1 MEDLP
6 QIDPEIK
13 NLFNKISNH
22 IRSRIKLIVVLFI
35 IGLSLGIPIAYS
47 VIDWL
52 LNADLLPADV
62 NIIVLT
68 PVEFIMLQVRV
79 GAWLGAGLALMALI
93 IDGAWKSELS
103 SKVPKPGRMVVLAVI
118 SSVILSISGLLY
130 SWHLLTPMLLDYL
143 ATDAQSAGLSTEWRL
158 SSFIGFIVSL
168 CLACVIGFQAPLI
181 TLLALHSGAIER
193 VDLLA
198 HRRHIWFTTFV
209 LGAAFSPPDPLSL
222 FLVSVPII
230 LLFEAAI
237 IWDGFMG
244 GNKHVDA

>member
-79 GAWLGAGLALMALI
+79 GAWLGAGLALLALI
-93 IDGAWKSELS
+93 IDGAWKSELT
-103 SKVPKPGRMVVLAVI
+103 SKVPKPGRMVVLAVV
-118 SSVILSISGLLY
+118 SSVILSVSGLLY
-130 SWHLLTPMLLDYL
+130 SWHLLTP
-143 ATDAQSAGLSTEWRL
+143 
-158 SSFIGFIVSL
+158 
-168 CLACVIGFQAPLI
+168 CC
-181 TLLALHSGAIER
+181 
-193 VDLLA
+193 
-198 HRRHIWFTTFV
+198 
-209 LGAAFSPPDPLSL
+209 
-222 FLVSVPII
+222 
-230 LLFEAAI
+230 
-237 IWDGFMG
+237 
-244 GNKHVDA
+244 

>member
-68 PVEFIMLQVRV
+68 PVEFIMLQEFSR
-79 GAWLGAGLALMALI
+79 
-93 IDGAWKSELS
+93 
-103 SKVPKPGRMVVLAVI
+103 
-118 SSVILSISGLLY
+118 
-130 SWHLLTPMLLDYL
+130 
-143 ATDAQSAGLSTEWRL
+143 
-158 SSFIGFIVSL
+158 F
-168 CLACVIGFQAPLI
+168 
-181 TLLALHSGAIER
+181 AIK
-193 VDLLA
+193 
-198 HRRHIWFTTFV
+198 
-209 LGAAFSPPDPLSL
+209 
-222 FLVSVPII
+222 
-230 LLFEAAI
+230 
-237 IWDGFMG
+237 
-244 GNKHVDA
+244 N